1 MYRIIQ
7 IMFLQVSLIFLGNG
21 IESIRISMSVD
32 TITRDIYMLCFA
44 TEPFL
49 IYIPVIKFKL
59 VVVIDVILKIDNPG
73 RVLKTINIRTI
84 TVK

>member
-1 MYRIIQ
+1 
-7 IMFLQVSLIFLGNG
+7 MFLQVSLIFLGNG

-59 VVVIDVILKIDNPG
+59 VVVIDVILQIDNPG

>member
-59 VVVIDVILKIDNPG
+59 VVVIDVILQIDNPG